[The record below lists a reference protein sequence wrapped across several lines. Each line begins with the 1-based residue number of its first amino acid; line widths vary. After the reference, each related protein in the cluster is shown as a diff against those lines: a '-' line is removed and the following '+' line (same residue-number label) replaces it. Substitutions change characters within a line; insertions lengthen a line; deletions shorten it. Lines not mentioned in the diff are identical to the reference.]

1 MFGGNRHERR
11 RQAARMRGKRV
22 EDHMMVGSRS
32 AVPDEIKVD
41 ICRVV
46 QAIQFTGLDGGTCLF
61 RAGVGYVVLRLL
73 GWSPRLCVGGALYRA
88 GPSTM
93 RDVVAFCGPGN
104 TGQMVHGGFLGHVW
118 LEMDDELI
126 DFSCGDWPSLD
137 RRAELMDAGLGAV
150 QWDAL
155 PPTFVWAT
163 RHLLKWQ
170 PHGNPQLGELWYGPW
185 HGPTPDDFT
194 GTLVE
199 QVGHLA
205 TMIAA
210 NLTRMNLPARVSAVG
225 NIGTAL
231 R

>member
-1 MFGGNRHERR
+1 
-11 RQAARMRGKRV
+11 MRAERV
-22 EDHMMVGSRS
+22 EGHMMVGSRS
-32 AVPDEIKVD
+32 AVPDDIKVD

-46 QAIQFTGLDGGTCLF
+46 RAIQFTGLDGGTCLF

-88 GPSTM
+88 GPSAM

-104 TGQMVHGGFLGHVW
+104 TGQMIHGGFLGHVW
-118 LEMDDELI
+118 LEIDDELI
-126 DFSCGDWPSLD
+126 DFSCGDWPHLD
-137 RRAELMDAGLGAV
+137 HRAELTGSGFGPV
-150 QWDAL
+150 RWDAP

-163 RHLLKWQ
+163 KHLFKWQ

-185 HGPTPDDFT
+185 HGPTPDNFT
-194 GTLVE
+194 DTLVE

-205 TMIAA
+205 TTIAT
-210 NLTRMNLPARVSAVG
+210 NLTGMNLHARVSDAVG
-225 NIGTAL
+225 NTGTAL